1 MTLRALACTALGGGG
16 LEAGALPRFGLAPS
30 SNVEGADRGHL
41 RVAARGLAVHQEND
55 RLALADHLDP
65 AERDPVGDDV
75 MAPRVDDR
83 RPPAPGAPPVAVARH
98 LLGAAPG
105 PPAPEMAPAAAPG
118 GPRRP
123 SGAPAPGHPRA
134 RPSDT
139 SSGT

>member
-55 RLALADHLDP
+55 RLALAAHLDP
-65 AERDPVGDDV
+65 AEGGAVGGEV

-83 RPPAPGAPPVAVARH
+83 RPLEPGAHPVDLARH
-98 LLGAAPG
+98 LVGLAQERLDPLARETIRLGAQD
-105 PPAPEMAPAAAPG
+105 
-118 GPRRP
+118 
-123 SGAPAPGHPRA
+123 HA
-134 RPSDT
+134 RIV
-139 SSGT
+139 